1 MLVVRLGRSLATP
14 GATEVSFMGRDS
26 SYLAILILF

>member
-14 GATEVSFMGRDS
+14 GATEDLLWVVTHHIWR
-26 SYLAILILF
+26 Y